1 MLFTGEGLVRMV
13 KNCDLGLEML
23 PLAYGLRQYFK
34 DLGHSFSP
42 YGPPSQQTTYI
53 YEMYRE
59 QYREKEY

>member
-1 MLFTGEGLVRMV
+1 MA

-23 PLAYGLRQYFK
+23 PLAYGLRQYFQ
-34 DLGHSFSP
+34 DLGHSFSA
-42 YGPPSQQTTYI
+42 YGPPSWQITYI